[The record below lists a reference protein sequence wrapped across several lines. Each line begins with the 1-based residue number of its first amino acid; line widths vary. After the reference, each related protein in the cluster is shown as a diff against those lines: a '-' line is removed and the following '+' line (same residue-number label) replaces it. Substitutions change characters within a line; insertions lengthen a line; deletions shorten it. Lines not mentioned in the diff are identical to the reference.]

1 MEMMLSWYAV
11 DDFEK
16 AKKFYAEALGMKK
29 IFEMP
34 GWAEFAHADGQIPVG
49 LMQEAGKL
57 QRRRRDRCVQSGG
70 RRKIPRRTFAKHGV
84 QFDDKVE
91 EVQGMVRIA
100 TFKDPFGNRLQLV
113 QVLPR

>member
-1 MEMMLSWYAV
+1 MEMMLSWYGV
-11 DDFEK
+11 DDIEQ
-16 AKKFYAEALGMKK
+16 AKKFYGGALGMKK

-49 LMQEAGKL
+49 LL
-57 QRRRRDRCVQSGG
+57 QKNKDFTGEGAVVAFKVDDVEKSRAELSR
-70 RRKIPRRTFAKHGV
+70 HGI
-84 QFDDKVE
+84 QFEGKVE

>member
-16 AKKFYAEALGMKK
+16 SKKFYAEALGMKK

-34 GWAEFAHADGQIPVG
+34 GWAEFSHAEGQIPVG
-49 LMQEAGKL
+49 LMQKPENYKGEGAIVAFKVENIEKSRAEL
-57 QRRRRDRCVQSGG
+57 S
-70 RRKIPRRTFAKHGV
+70 KHGV
-84 QFDDKVE
+84 RFDDKVE

-100 TFKDPFGNRLQLV
+100 TFQDPSGNRLQLV

>member
-16 AKKFYAEALGMKK
+16 SKKFYAEALGMKK

-34 GWAEFAHADGQIPVG
+34 GWAEFAHAEGQIPVG
-49 LMQEAGKL
+49 LMQKPENYKGEGAIVAFK
-57 QRRRRDRCVQSGG
+57 VQDVEKS
-70 RRKIPRRTFAKHGV
+70 RAELAKHGV
-84 QFDDKVE
+84 QFNDKVE

-100 TFKDPFGNRLQLV
+100 TFKDPSGNRLQLV